1 MTNYPK
7 WVAEITV
14 RDGVGRD
21 STVQFYVPEA
31 TAKLYFAA
39 ADKAARDATAIGTLF
54 TDVMACMSGAE
65 VQRKVWVEDLTSPVT
80 NPSDDVLRGN
90 KIAVG
95 YQAAGRNYTFTIPT
109 RNPASYTQKT
119 DSIEI
124 DLAAAGDFADFVT
137 QFNAVCLSVNGTA
150 ATVTKAKLN
159 D

>member
-1 MTNYPK
+1 MTNYPQ
-7 WVAEITV
+7 WSAEITV

-21 STVQFYVPEA
+21 ATVQFYVPEA

-39 ADKAARDATAIGTLF
+39 ADKAARDATAVGQLF
-54 TDVMACMSGAE
+54 AAVKLCMSGSE
-65 VQRKVWVEDLTSPVT
+65 VSRKVWVQDLTAPVT
-80 NPSDDVLRGN
+80 NVADDILRGN

-109 RNPASYTQKT
+109 RNASSYTQKT

-124 DLAAAGDFADFVT
+124 DLGAAGDFADFVT
-137 QFNAVCLSVNGTA
+137 AFNATCLSVNGTG